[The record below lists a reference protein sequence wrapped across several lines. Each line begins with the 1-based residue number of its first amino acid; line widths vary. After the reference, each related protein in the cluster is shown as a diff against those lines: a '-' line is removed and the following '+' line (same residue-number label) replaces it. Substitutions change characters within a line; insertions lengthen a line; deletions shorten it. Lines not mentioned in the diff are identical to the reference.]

1 MKMCATLPGSAPWE
15 SWNIQVF
22 QELHATHASPAGLIS
37 AAAWAAELPLDLAF
51 ALTAIWIIRNKDR
64 RAGAWI
70 LFALVIAVLFEFT
83 VASVAFHP
91 RPFAAGFGPAWVHH
105 DPNNSMPSTH
115 VMLTWTMAL
124 VALFRHRTLVS
135 LTLFALGALMAWA
148 RIYVGIHWPADMV
161 GAFVAASISAT
172 LAWIG
177 LKVATDL
184 RRFTNQL

>member
-1 MKMCATLPGSAPWE
+1 MYTVLPGAAPWE

-22 QELHATHASPAGLIS
+22 QQLHATHASSTGLIS
-37 AAAWAAELPLDLAF
+37 AATWAAELPLGLAF
-51 ALTAIWIIRNKDR
+51 ALTAAWILWAKDKH
-64 RAGAWI
+64 AAAWI
-70 LFALVIAVLFEFT
+70 LFALAIAVLLEFT

-124 VALFRHRTLVS
+124 IALFRQRTLAS
-135 LTLFALGALMAWA
+135 LALFALGGLMAWA

-161 GAFVAASISAT
+161 GALVAASISTA
-172 LAWIG
+172 LAWVG
-177 LKVATDL
+177 LRAATKL